1 MTVPTVLHADEDVLV
16 INKPVGLLS
25 IPDGYDPNKP
35 HVRALLE
42 PEWGRLWIVHRLD
55 KDTSGVMVLAR
66 NADAHKRLNRA
77 FEQGEVTKVYHALVR
92 GNPDWQT
99 KEAAWPLRP
108 NVGRRKRTVVDP
120 RRGKPARTHFRVL
133 ERFGSHALVEA
144 IPLTG
149 RRHQIRAH
157 LYALGHP
164 IVGDPLYGPGPLPE
178 DPLPHLGL
186 HARRLVFP
194 HPRTQETIA
203 VTAPYPATWDRA
215 FEALLFE
222 KAWVDRDETEG

>member
-1 MTVPTVLHADEDVLV
+1 MTTPAVLYADDDVVV
-16 INKPVGLLS
+16 INKPVGLLA

-66 NADAHKRLNRA
+66 NVDAHKSLNHA
-77 FEQGEVTKVYHALVR
+77 FEHSKVTKVYHALVR

-99 KEAAWPLRP
+99 KEVAWPLRP

-120 RRGKPARTHFRVL
+120 RRGKPARTQFRVL

-144 IPLTG
+144 IPHTG

-194 HPRTQETIA
+194 HPRTREAVA
-203 VTAPYPATWDRA
+203 VTAPYPATWERA
-215 FEALLFE
+215 LEALLLE
-222 KAWVDRDETEG
+222 KAWVDREEREA